1 MKKRSNSQLLM
12 FFIFI
17 LLFYVVLQTLTSA
30 EEQLTPASAEEQLKP
45 IYEVQ
50 QLPSGKV
57 DIIIPGE
64 IKQKDEGPTA
74 DELQAIADAK
84 KDVKAHFNQTLWFT
98 TGCFLPIIGPFV
110 SQREIKSIP
119 AARTLGKSP
128 YYVAFY
134 IDAYEIYM
142 KKQRYNWALGGC
154 IVGGLV
160 DACLLGILIDANTN

>member
-1 MKKRSNSQLLM
+1 MKIYSNSQLLM
-12 FFIFI
+12 FIIFI
-17 LLFYVVLQTLTSA
+17 LLFCVTLQTPTFA
-30 EEQLTPASAEEQLKP
+30 QEQPTPK
-45 IYEVQ
+45 YEVQ

-64 IKQKDEGPTA
+64 IKSKEKEVLPSSDEA
-74 DELQAIADAK
+74 QAIADAK
-84 KDVKAHFNQTLWFT
+84 KDVRAHFNQTLWFT
-98 TGCFLPIIGPFV
+98 TGCFLPIIAPII

-128 YYVAFY
+128 QYVAFY

-154 IVGGLV
+154 IVGGLI
-160 DACLLGILIDANTN
+160 DACLIGILINANAD

>member
-1 MKKRSNSQLLM
+1 MKIYSNFLLLM
-12 FFIFI
+12 FIIFI
-17 LLFYVVLQTLTSA
+17 LSFSVVLQTPISA
-30 EEQLTPASAEEQLKP
+30 REQSDAKYQ
-45 IYEVQ
+45 VR

-64 IKQKDEGPTA
+64 IKQKDEKPTS
-74 DELQAIADAK
+74 DEAQAIADAK
-84 KDVKAHFNQTLWFT
+84 KDAKAHFNQTLWFT
-98 TGCFLPIIGPFV
+98 TGCFLPIIGPLM

-128 YYVAFY
+128 QYVAFY

-142 KKQRYNWALGGC
+142 KKQRYNWALSGC

-160 DACLLGILIDANTN
+160 DACLLGIIINANTD

>member
-1 MKKRSNSQLLM
+1 MKKRSDSQLLM

-17 LLFYVVLQTLTSA
+17 LFCVVLQTPTSA
-30 EEQLTPASAEEQLKP
+30 QEQPTPK
-45 IYEVQ
+45 YEVQ

-64 IKQKDEGPTA
+64 IKSKEEVMTNDET
-74 DELQAIADAK
+74 QAIADAK

-98 TGCFLPIIGPFV
+98 TGCFLPIIGPLV
-110 SQREIKSIP
+110 SQRDIKSIP

-128 YYVAFY
+128 QYVAFY
-134 IDAYEIYM
+134 IDYYEIYM

-160 DACLLGILIDANTN
+160 DVCLLGILINANTD

>member
-17 LLFYVVLQTLTSA
+17 LLFCVVLQTPTSA
-30 EEQLTPASAEEQLKP
+30 QEQPTPK
-45 IYEVQ
+45 YEVQ

-64 IKQKDEGPTA
+64 IKSKDEVMTN
-74 DELQAIADAK
+74 DETQAIADAK

-98 TGCFLPIIGPFV
+98 TGCFLPIIGPLV
-110 SQREIKSIP
+110 SQRDIKSIP

-128 YYVAFY
+128 QYVAFY
-134 IDAYEIYM
+134 IDYYEIYM

-160 DACLLGILIDANTN
+160 DACLLGVLINRYTE

>member
-1 MKKRSNSQLLM
+1 MKIYPNFLLLM
-12 FFIFI
+12 FIIFI
-17 LLFYVVLQTLTSA
+17 LLFGVAPQTRISA
-30 EEQLTPASAEEQLKP
+30 QEQP
-45 IYEVQ
+45 IDRYKVQ

-64 IKQKDEGPTA
+64 IKGKNDPPSSDEA
-74 DELQAIADAK
+74 LAIADAK

-110 SQREIKSIP
+110 SQRDIKSIP

-128 YYVAFY
+128 QYVAFY
-134 IDAYEIYM
+134 IDYYEIYM
-142 KKQRYNWALGGC
+142 KKQRYNWALAGC

-160 DACLLGILIDANTN
+160 DACLLGILINANTD